1 MRWSPKPVYGGSIP
15 PWHANFILGVRQM
28 KQKRQLYRNRH
39 LAIKGNPL
47 FGMRVCKAKKG
58 KGSYDRK
65 SDQKIKE
72 VF

>member
-1 MRWSPKPVYGGSIP
+1 
-15 PWHANFILGVRQM
+15 M

-47 FGMRVCKAKKG
+47 FGMRVCKPKKG

-65 SDQKIKE
+65 KDQSVKE
-72 VF
+72 VC